1 MHGEINKARC
11 IKNDTHIHYW
21 ITDLNETHKCPDCG
35 SQIRPHICW
44 FGEIMPFQMEE
55 IHQIAQQST
64 LFVSIG
70 TSGEVY
76 PAAGFVSM
84 FKEMNKSTVEL
95 NLEPS
100 RNQDQF
106 DFGIYKPATVAV
118 EEFTNL
124 VLKNIK

>member
-1 MHGEINKARC
+1 M
-11 IKNDTHIHYW
+11 D
-21 ITDLNETHKCPDCG
+21 
-35 SQIRPHICW
+35 
-44 FGEIMPFQMEE
+44 E
-55 IHQIAQQST
+55 IHQKAEESD

-70 TSGEVY
+70 TLGEVY

-84 FKEMNKSTVEL
+84 FKEMNKHTVEL

-106 DFGIYKPATVAV
+106 DFAIHKPATLAV
-118 EEFTNL
+118 EEFKNL

>member
-1 MHGEINKARC
+1 M
-11 IKNDTHIHYW
+11 
-21 ITDLNETHKCPDCG
+21 NETHKCLDCG
-35 SQIRPHICW
+35 SQMRPHICW
-44 FGEIMPFQMEE
+44 FGEIPFQMEE

-84 FKEMNKSTVEL
+84 FKEMNKPTVEL

-118 EEFTNL
+118 EEFKNL

>member
-1 MHGEINKARC
+1 M
-11 IKNDTHIHYW
+11 D
-21 ITDLNETHKCPDCG
+21 
-35 SQIRPHICW
+35 
-44 FGEIMPFQMEE
+44 E
-55 IHQIAQQST
+55 IHQKAEQSD

-84 FKEMNKSTVEL
+84 FKEMNKPTVEL

-106 DFGIYKPATVAV
+106 DFTIHKPATIAV
-118 EEFTNL
+118 EEFKNL
-124 VLKNIK
+124 ILRNIK